1 MNLIIKAIRACNVIK
16 QLAFSFKMMQNK
28 RTISGA
34 NTASV
39 LALYDIIYIQEWKRL
54 SQTEHWAHRV

>member
-1 MNLIIKAIRACNVIK
+1 MNLIVKAIRACNVIK

-39 LALYDIIYIQEWKRL
+39 MALYDIQEWKRL